1 MQLFNMRGFEGH
13 DLGDGHTFWVGQLP
27 DHFRSDSALFESFWR
42 LHPPEY
48 HEIVM
53 GGRKVMTPRWQQ
65 AFGADYR
72 YSGSINRALPVPPP
86 LLPLLTWARAEI
98 DARLDAILVNW
109 YDAALGH
116 YMGRHRDSTGGMVR
130 GAPIT
135 TISFGEERVFRLRP
149 LRGQGHTDFIARDR
163 SVFVMSYETNQAW
176 THEVPRARKYTGRRI
191 SVTLRAFDE
200 RKRQATGGPV

>member
-1 MQLFNMRGFEGH
+1 MEPSGMSELGAY
-13 DLGDGHTFWVGQLP
+13 DLGDGHTFSVSRLP
-27 DHFRSDSALFESFWR
+27 YDLPSGPALFESLWQ
-42 LHPPEY
+42 LHPAEY

-53 GGRKVMTPRWQQ
+53 AGRRVRTPRWQQ

-72 YSGSINRALPVPPP
+72 YSGSINRALPLAPP
-86 LLPLLTWARAEI
+86 LLPLLDWARQAI
-98 DARLDAILVNW
+98 DPGLNAVLMNW

-130 GAPIT
+130 GAPIV

-149 LRGQGHTDFIARDR
+149 LHGPGRKDFLARDR
-163 SVFVMSYETNQAW
+163 SVFIMPYETNRDW

-191 SVTLRAFDE
+191 SVTLRAFDS
-200 RKRQATGGPV
+200 